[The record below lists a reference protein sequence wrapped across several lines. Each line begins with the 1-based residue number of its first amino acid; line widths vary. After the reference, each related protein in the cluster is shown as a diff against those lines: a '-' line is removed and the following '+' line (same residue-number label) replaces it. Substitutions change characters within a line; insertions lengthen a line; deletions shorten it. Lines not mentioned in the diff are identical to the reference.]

1 MGCKGG
7 IANGICRS
15 CRSSWLD
22 SSSSCDMCVGA
33 GLLLLFDSNGVDKDI
48 LPPNGLD
55 DTCFSF
61 LSSQSVP
68 SLDPSLTACPLT
80 LTMVDLSMLKRFLKD
95 TWSLLSSF
103 DSIGETGGGGGVNL
117 GPAKLFGDDDLE
129 YDGKRNLGVGWWLEI
144 SSAFNGSLSF
154 EITLKALFGAP
165 CSCSAEISCAVFL
178 SFATKMEGVDIEDE
192 ELSVLNEDSSI
203 LYFE

>member
-22 SSSSCDMCVGA
+22 SSSSFDMCIGA

-55 DTCFSF
+55 ATCFSF

-117 GPAKLFGDDDLE
+117 GAPAKLFGDVVLE
-129 YDGKRNLGVGWWLEI
+129 YDGTRNLGIGWW
-144 SSAFNGSLSF
+144 
-154 EITLKALFGAP
+154 
-165 CSCSAEISCAVFL
+165 
-178 SFATKMEGVDIEDE
+178 
-192 ELSVLNEDSSI
+192 
-203 LYFE
+203 